1 MTFKINSEIVGALA
15 AFLYGGDG
23 PSHSALERVFVQSG
37 YVGADPGQANANK
50 QQRVLT
56 TGREA
61 IKRPTNSRQ
70 FMELMLDEIRQ
81 TGSFRPSVGAGEV
94 TREQRVDHLRAA
106 LIHMGWG
113 LSNDGRLESP
123 NDVDLETGGREVL
136 HEQLERLRRNLE
148 DPAALIGGTKELLE
162 SISKFVL
169 QENDRLPSGKLDF
182 PAYFAQAT
190 ELLRMRP
197 ADVDASTEGGKQVR
211 EIYQSAQRIAVKLNE
226 LRNLQGTGHG
236 RTLPTGVTVE
246 TARFVV
252 RIGTHVAELMLSTH
266 DRTMGR

>member
-1 MTFKINSEIVGALA
+1 MTFKINSETVGALA
-15 AFLYGGDG
+15 AFFYGGDG
-23 PSHSALERVFVQSG
+23 PSHSALGRVFVQSG
-37 YVGADPGQANANK
+37 YADADPGQANANK

-61 IKRPTNSRQ
+61 IKRPTNSRK
-70 FMELMLDEIRQ
+70 FLELMLDEIRQ
-81 TGSFRPSVGAGEV
+81 AGGFRESVGAVEPA
-94 TREQRVDHLRAA
+94 RKQRVEHLRAA

-113 LSNDGRLESP
+113 LSDDGRLESSA
-123 NDVDLETGGREVL
+123 VDLETGGREVL

-169 QENDRLPSGKLDF
+169 QENGRLSSGNLDF

-197 ADVDASTEGGKQVR
+197 ADVDASTEGGRQIR
-211 EIYQSAQRIAVKLNE
+211 EIYQSAQRIAIKLNE

-252 RIGTHVAELMLSTH
+252 RVGTHVAELMLSTH
-266 DRTMGR
+266 DRMMGR